1 VVPEGK
7 PNEPPKVVPDRLIIK
22 GERMTQHV
30 DTLFTNAFVLT
41 MDESLTQYSPGA
53 VAVKG
58 DSIVA
63 VGFEQDIAQGFSA
76 AETIDCGGKILMPGL
91 INAHTHVPMTL
102 LRGLADDLRLDVWL
116 MGYMMPVERE
126 FVSPE
131 CVRLG
136 TLLACGEQIRSGVT
150 TFNDMYYYEEHVA
163 RAAAEAGMRA
173 VCGQTVMK
181 FPAPDAASY
190 EDSLQMAREFIQRWK
205 DHPLIVPAVSPH
217 APYTCT
223 EEILRATA
231 DLAKEFDVPLHTHL
245 AETSYE
251 VDNMRNE
258 NGMPVVPYVRKQGLL
273 ETKLIA
279 AHCVHIDVGEIR
291 SLQHAKA
298 GVSHNPSSNLKLAS
312 GFAPVVKMLES
323 GLNVGIGT
331 DGPASNNDLD
341 MFEEVRLAAFIAK
354 AVTNDPTSLPAPQ
367 ALLMATRFGAQA
379 LHIGHLTGSVEP
391 GKRAD
396 LILVDISPLH
406 NAPSFKRSPDN
417 AYAQIV
423 YASKSTDVSDVMV
436 NGKWLM
442 RDRCL
447 LTLNEAELLAQ
458 ANEIAKRIDAFL
470 IEREQSV
477 LSKLIA
483 LGGSMEEESFE
494 VQVKVK
500 LTDREPVIHSL
511 KEPEIEMI
519 RRRHYREHDIY
530 FFFDDPSQG
539 RLRYRED
546 DFFDDA
552 KGIITNVRARLTL
565 IGQKREGKFEEVL
578 LSRSRYLSPATH
590 SLRFYREYFKPKSET
605 AIEKDRLRWLVK
617 YEDTEFFINLDQ
629 MTEPE
634 LGYFLEIKSRTWSR
648 KDAERK
654 GQLTRELLALLGASD
669 GQPVTEDYIDIINE
683 V

>member
-1 VVPEGK
+1 
-7 PNEPPKVVPDRLIIK
+7 
-22 GERMTQHV
+22 MTQV
-30 DTLFTNAFVLT
+30 ETLFVNALVLT
-41 MDESLTQYSPGA
+41 MDENFSQFLRGA

-58 DSIVA
+58 DSILA
-63 VGFEQDIAQGFSA
+63 VGNEEELKKEFATRAQ
-76 AETIDCGGKILMPGL
+76 ETIDCGGKILMPGL

-131 CVRLG
+131 FVRLG
-136 TLLACGEQIRSGVT
+136 TLLACAEQIRSGVT
-150 TFNDMYYYEEHVA
+150 TFNDMYYFEEDVA
-163 RAAAEAGMRA
+163 KAAADAGMRA

-223 EEILRATA
+223 AEILRATA
-231 DLAKEFDVPLHTHL
+231 ELAKEFDVPLHTHL
-245 AETSYE
+245 AETAFE
-251 VDNMRNE
+251 VENMRSE
-258 NGMPVVPYVRKQGLL
+258 HGIPVIPYVKKQGLF
-273 ETKLIA
+273 EAKVIA
-279 AHCVHIDVGEIR
+279 AHCVHVDTGEIR
-291 SLQHAKA
+291 TLLHAGA

-312 GFAPVVKMLES
+312 GFAPVVKMLET

-341 MFEEVRLAAFIAK
+341 MFEEVRLAAFVAK
-354 AVTNDPTSLPAPQ
+354 AVTNDPTSLPAPW
-367 ALLMATRFGAQA
+367 ALLLATRLGAQA
-379 LHIGHLTGSVEP
+379 LHIGHLTGSLEP

-396 LILVDISPLH
+396 LIVVDVSPLH
-406 NAPSFKRSPDN
+406 NSPSFKRAADN

-423 YASKSTDVSDVMV
+423 YAGKSTDVSDVMV

-442 RDRCL
+442 RDHQL
-447 LTLNEAELLAQ
+447 LTVNEEELLAQ
-458 ANEIAKRIDAFL
+458 AAEVAKKIDAFL

-483 LGGSMEEESFE
+483 LGGSLEQESFE

-500 LTDREPVIHSL
+500 ITDPDTILQALRG
-511 KEPEIEMI
+511 PEIDVV
-519 RRRHYREHDIY
+519 RKRHYREHDVY
-530 FFFDDPSQG
+530 FFFDEPAQG

-546 DFFDDA
+546 DFIDDV
-552 KGIITNVRARLTL
+552 KGIVTNVRARLTL
-565 IGQKREGKFEEVL
+565 LGQKREGKFEDQVL
-578 LSRSRYLSPATH
+578 LSRSRYLAPASQ
-590 SLRFYREYFKPKSET
+590 SLRFYREYFKPKSEI
-605 AIEKDRLRWLVK
+605 AIEKDRQRWLIQYK
-617 YEDTEFFINLDQ
+617 NTEFFVNLDQ
-629 MTEPE
+629 MREPQ
-634 LGYFLEIKSRTWSR
+634 LGYYLEIKTRTWSR

-654 GQLTRELLALLGASD
+654 AQLASELLSVLGASS
-669 GQPVTEDYIDIINE
+669 GEKVTEDYIDIVSE
-683 V
+683 A